1 MKYIQVTIAIP
12 LILPIEKSGNIN
24 WYADAAVTVHENMGG
39 HTGGFVAMVKRG
51 SCIQSSNQKLNTKSS
66 TGVDPVIVYDVLTQL
81 MWTR

>member
-39 HTGGFVAMVKRG
+39 HTGGFVTMVKRG
-51 SCIQSSNQKLNTKSS
+51 SYVQSKKKTEHQEFNW
-66 TGVDPVIVYDVLTQL
+66 G
-81 MWTR
+81 